1 MFNAGQTVI
10 YGSNG
15 VCKIIEITT
24 KKISGSMIEYYV
36 LKPLYSDAST
46 LFVPVQNNR
55 LISKIRGVMTAKEIN
70 DVIENLPEI
79 GEWNDNKLERS
90 DAFRAALSSGVF
102 SDVIGIIRLIRRH
115 EQEQVSKGRHLHL
128 ADDRILK
135 EAEKIVYEEIS
146 YALGI
151 DRQSAADLV
160 LK

>member
-90 DAFRAALSSGVF
+90 DAVQSGAFKRCFFGCYRYNKTHPQTRAGTGF
-102 SDVIGIIRLIRRH
+102 
-115 EQEQVSKGRHLHL
+115 K
-128 ADDRILK
+128 
-135 EAEKIVYEEIS
+135 
-146 YALGI
+146 
-151 DRQSAADLV
+151 RQTPSPC
-160 LK
+160 